1 MCKETF
7 LHICNKLSPA
17 LRRTNTVLRRPL
29 SVEQRVAVALWCLA
43 TPTEYRTIPHLFG
56 IARST
61 VCEIVHETC
70 QCILDVL
77 MKPCIQFPTGDKLS
91 QVVDEFKRKWA
102 VPQCFGAIDGSHV
115 PISAPSNL
123 HTDYYNRKGWYSM
136 LIQGLVGWPGSVH
149 DARVLARSAL
159 YNDIECNHILP
170 NVTVSISGVDVPLYM
185 IGDSAYPLKK
195 WLMKPFAHN
204 TALNEQQQ
212 NYNYRVCR
220 ARIVTEIAFG
230 RLKARWR
237 RLLKR
242 NEMHVENLPNV
253 IAAACVLHNI
263 CEVHHEHFNDSWLQS
278 IEDDTQ
284 PSLAAASRHAP
295 TEQAQNIRQCC
306 HAVNKVHRFMNFLSC
321 L

>member
-7 LHICNKLSPA
+7 LHISNKLSPA

-29 SVEQRVAVALWCLA
+29 SVERRVAVALWCLA

-136 LIQGLVGWPGSVH
+136 LIQGLV
-149 DARVLARSAL
+149 DA
-159 YNDIECNHILP
+159 
-170 NVTVSISGVDVPLYM
+170 
-185 IGDSAYPLKK
+185 
-195 WLMKPFAHN
+195 
-204 TALNEQQQ
+204 
-212 NYNYRVCR
+212 NYRFLDVC
-220 ARIVTEIAFG
+220 V
-230 RLKARWR
+230 
-237 RLLKR
+237 
-242 NEMHVENLPNV
+242 V
-253 IAAACVLHNI
+253 
-263 CEVHHEHFNDSWLQS
+263 
-278 IEDDTQ
+278 
-284 PSLAAASRHAP
+284 
-295 TEQAQNIRQCC
+295 
-306 HAVNKVHRFMNFLSC
+306 
-321 L
+321 